1 MELNTNTPRGRQPRQ
16 TAKPNLAEMDTP
28 SGLSTPTA
36 SIFGDDERLA
46 RVWEQR
52 ASEPV
57 HELHQA
63 GGYGPKGP
71 LTQNAVAPYLDP
83 ETGLPWPQKWVRTR
97 LAGEQDTDNV
107 HRHLEEGWRPRP
119 ASSCPEG
126 RYLPIVDDRT
136 FGQIIET
143 RGMVLMY
150 MPPRLHQRMKAKI
163 SSQTALQEQAVRSD
177 SFRDTGA
184 ARQAL
189 ARDNGIPELEMNVT
203 SRVTVGERPA
213 PVDP

>member
-1 MELNTNTPRGRQPRQ
+1 MIPQAERASSRRKPAI
-16 TAKPNLAEMDTP
+16 TASDQP
-28 SGLSTPTA
+28 SGMAMKSS
-36 SIFGDDERLA
+36 SIFGNDDRLA
-46 RVWEQR
+46 RIWEQR
-52 ASEPV
+52 AAEPV

-63 GGYGPKGP
+63 DYGPKGP
-71 LTQNAVAPYLDP
+71 LTQNAVKPYLDP
-83 ETGLPWPQKWVRTR
+83 ETGEPWPQKWVRTR
-97 LAGEQDTDNV
+97 LSGEQDTDNV

-150 MPPRLHQRMKAKI
+150 RPPALHKRAKAKVQA
-163 SSQTALQEQAVRSD
+163 QTALQEQAVRSD
-177 SFRDTGA
+177 AFRDSKA
-184 ARQAL
+184 QRAM
-189 ARDNGIPELEMNVT
+189 ARDFGVPELEMNVS

-213 PVDP
+213 PVEPDSY

>member
-1 MELNTNTPRGRQPRQ
+1 MEPRTPIRGR
-16 TAKPNLAEMDTP
+16 KPALATNDSPSNLTNAG
-28 SGLSTPTA
+28 S
-36 SIFGDDERLA
+36 SIFGEDERLA
-46 RVWEQR
+46 RIWEQR
-52 ASEPV
+52 AAEPV
-57 HELHQA
+57 HELHQKQ
-63 GGYGPKGP
+63 YGPKGP
-71 LTQNAVAPYLDP
+71 LTQNAVAPYIDP
-83 ETGLPWPQKWVRTR
+83 ESGLPWPQKWVRTR

-126 RYLPIVDDRT
+126 RFLPVVDDRT

-150 MPPRLHQRMKAKI
+150 MPPMLHQRMKGRVQA
-163 SSQTALQEQAVRSD
+163 QTALQEQAVRSD
-177 SFRDTGA
+177 SFRDAGA
-184 ARQAL
+184 ARQSL
-189 ARDNGIPELEMNVT
+189 AREHGIPELEMNVS

>member
-1 MELNTNTPRGRQPRQ
+1 MEMNRIPAPRRPRSAADKPALNQN
-16 TAKPNLAEMDTP
+16 ANP
-28 SGLSTPTA
+28 SGLEQPQS
-36 SIFGDDERLA
+36 SIFGDDERLS
-46 RVWEQR
+46 RIWEQR
-52 ASEPV
+52 AAEPV

-63 GGYGPKGP
+63 AYGPKGP

-83 ETGLPWPQKWVRTR
+83 ETGAPWPQKWVRTR

-150 MPPRLHQRMKAKI
+150 MPPRLHQRMKQKVQ
-163 SSQTALQEQAVRSD
+163 SQTALQE
-177 SFRDTGA
+177 
-184 ARQAL
+184 
-189 ARDNGIPELEMNVT
+189 
-203 SRVTVGERPA
+203 
-213 PVDP
+213 

>member
-1 MELNTNTPRGRQPRQ
+1 MDTRTPIRGR
-16 TAKPNLAEMDTP
+16 KPTLSATSDAP
-28 SGLSTPTA
+28 SSMTSNGS

-46 RVWEQR
+46 RIWEQR

-57 HELHQA
+57 HDLHQP

-71 LTQNAVAPYLDP
+71 LTQNAVAPFIDS

-119 ASSCPEG
+119 ASTCPEG
-126 RYLPIVDDRT
+126 RYLPVVDDRT

-150 MPPRLHQRMKAKI
+150 MPPRLHQRIKAKI
-163 SSQTALQEQAVRSD
+163 QSQTALQERAVRSD
-177 SFRDTGA
+177 SFRDTA

-189 ARDNGIPELEMNVT
+189 ARDNDIPELEMNVT